1 MSQISSAKY
10 FEKLHCFT
18 EEAETSEIEPDGL
31 NKSVV
36 YTKNKKR
43 KKMRQETFLYN

>member
-18 EEAETSEIEPDGL
+18 EEAKTSEIEPDEL

-36 YTKNKKR
+36 YTKIRNAEK
-43 KKMRQETFLYN
+43 